1 MGLEPDRYQGLA
13 GLRYAMR
20 RFLAAS
26 EAISRRE
33 GVTQPQYQALL
44 AIKAWPG
51 EEMTIKDLA
60 EQLLLTHHGAVQL
73 VDRLCR
79 GGLAER
85 QASDEDRRK
94 VLLRLTPS
102 GAALIESLAEA
113 HLGEA
118 LRQEPLLTHSLRT
131 LKRMGPEEG

>member
-1 MGLEPDRYQGLA
+1 MTLDPERFQGLA

-26 EAISRRE
+26 EAISRRA

-44 AIKAWPG
+44 AIKAWP
-51 EEMTIKDLA
+51 EDAMTIKDLA
-60 EQLLLTHHGAVQL
+60 EQLMLTHHGAVQL

-79 GGLAER
+79 ADLVER

-94 VLLRLTPS
+94 VLLRLT
-102 GAALIESLAEA
+102 GQ
-113 HLGEA
+113 GEA
-118 LRQEPLLTHSLRT
+118 LMKALAEEHLNEALHQEPLLTRSLRA
-131 LKRMGPEEG
+131 LKRMGPEE

>member
-1 MGLEPDRYQGLA
+1 MGLDPERYQGLA

-26 EAISRRE
+26 EAISRRA

-44 AIKAWPG
+44 AIKAWPDQA
-51 EEMTIKDLA
+51 MTIKDLA

-79 GGLAER
+79 AGLAER

-94 VLLRLTPS
+94 VLLHLT
-102 GAALIESLAEA
+102 AAGEEMMRTLAEE
-113 HLGEA
+113 HLNEA
-118 LRQEPLLTHSLRT
+118 LHQEPLLTRSLRAIR
-131 LKRMGPEEG
+131 RMGPEEA